1 MCVCRGNGRAHGREE
16 TKHEGRRFRR
26 AEPVFFLLGIAGL
39 LFAACGGASGPGVA
53 SLGSTTTTTVP
64 SGVQGGTSS
73 ARYVDAVK
81 FSECMRTHGVPN
93 FPDPL
98 SGGVFIKETA
108 PGHPVSING
117 VAGIDPQ
124 SSPFVSANKSCR
136 HLLANEGKP
145 TAAQDRQQLA
155 QALKFS
161 QCMRTH
167 GVPNFPDPQ
176 VTSNGSFFIAAGGLI
191 NAPNYQSASEACKK
205 YALPT
210 G

>member
-1 MCVCRGNGRAHGREE
+1 
-16 TKHEGRRFRR
+16 
-26 AEPVFFLLGIAGL
+26 
-39 LFAACGGASGPGVA
+39 VA
-53 SLGSTTTTTVP
+53 SVGSTTTTTIP
-64 SGVQGGTSS
+64 AAVQSGTSS
-73 ARYVDAVK
+73 AEYTDADK
-81 FSECMRTHGVPN
+81 YSGCMRTHGVPN

-108 PGHPVSING
+108 PGRPTSING

-124 SSPFVSANKSCR
+124 SSLFVSADKACR

-145 TAAQDRQQLA
+145 TAAQDQRQLA

-161 QCMRTH
+161 QCMRMH

-176 VTSNGSFFIAAGGLI
+176 VTSNGSFFIAAGGLTK
-191 NAPNYQSASEACKK
+191 APNYKSASVACKK